1 MGKSILKRG
10 LPTKAIELTWLVL
23 FEILGVP

>member
-10 LPTKAIELTWLVL
+10 LPTKGIELTWLVL